1 MNWPY
6 SDWNNPKTI
15 SQKVYLYSTHHHC
28 KLSQL
33 WYPFQTI
40 CYLIHK
46 IPQNSQRADNPLSTS
61 IRAGTPRHPKSIS
74 HRNHIP
80 VPKRAA
86 VSPELLAPLET
97 FRLIIRHPSRFGFT
111 YLVRIRALAMGPGI
125 RSNYLKFLFG
135 ATVCVCVFVWISNFR
150 SLHQWYMRCCVVF
163 SVHFSFFFGG
173 NFTRHSV
180 FLFFF
185 IRCHLASAL
194 DVLFPCHIYTVTL
207 YHTYC
212 HVLASH
218 VSVGHPQIY
227 AFYWI
232 ECIMVFI
239 DFMYDKHMRTVWLH
253 LPSVQ

>member
-1 MNWPY
+1 MNCPY
-6 SDWNNPKTI
+6 SDYHNPKTI
-15 SQKVYLYSTHHHC
+15 SRKVYYTVYTILVSF
-28 KLSQL
+28 SS
-33 WYPFQTI
+33 PFQTI
-40 CYLIHK
+40 CYLIHN

-61 IRAGTPRHPKSIS
+61 IRAGTPRNPKSIS

-97 FRLIIRHPSRFGFT
+97 FLLIIRHPSRFGFT
-111 YLVRIRALAMGPGI
+111 YLVHPSSGHGSRYPV
-125 RSNYLKFLFG
+125 KLFK
-135 ATVCVCVFVWISNFR
+135 VSLWSHCLCVCVYEYPISALFINDTWDAVWCFLFTFLFSGVI
-150 SLHQWYMRCCVVF
+150 LHDTLF
-163 SVHFSFFFGG
+163 
-173 NFTRHSV
+173 

-194 DVLFPCHIYTVTL
+194 VVLFRVTFTQSQC
-207 YHTYC
+207 HTYC

-232 ECIMVFI
+232 ECIMVCI
-239 DFMYDKHMRTVWLH
+239 DFMYCK
-253 LPSVQ
+253 